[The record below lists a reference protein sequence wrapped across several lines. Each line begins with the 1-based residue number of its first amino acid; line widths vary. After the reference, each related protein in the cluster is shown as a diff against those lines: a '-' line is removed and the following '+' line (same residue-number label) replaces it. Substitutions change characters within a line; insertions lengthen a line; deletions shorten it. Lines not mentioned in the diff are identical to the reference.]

1 MMLNFKFFVGVVED
15 TYDPLKINRVRVRCV
30 GVHPESRSEVGTADL
45 PWAPM
50 LSTTAN
56 MSAPMLHNGD
66 WVFGFFMDGEEA
78 QQPVVIGSIVSKPTA
93 PANAE
98 KGFNDPDG
106 FWPQYVG
113 EGTNSRLA
121 RNENVDDQTPIGK
134 RKLTRIPS
142 VTTADRRRWQ
152 EPETQYAAAYPM
164 NKVLETESGH
174 VLEFDDTP
182 GRERV
187 HIYHKSGAF
196 MEMYPDGKVLYKSVN
211 NTYQMTLGE
220 HDVYASGAVNI
231 SAAGKVNVL
240 ANDGVN
246 ISSRGDINLRGK
258 NVTIEARESV
268 NIAGG
273 NSLVASSGGKA
284 TIQASRDI
292 GFSSTGGAMTLAAT
306 APISLASTR
315 INVSSSINLS
325 RTPRARA
332 PSVDIRSREEPE
344 VETYAHQ
351 RQDRVDRYRVTPTSA
366 ALEQPPAG
374 GWPEVNTGAN
384 LPTPTTPPAPQ
395 PVSPPQ
401 PTPPDLE
408 CGSPPAKNSG
418 LYLTLAGDPTAA
430 LSQLR
435 AHPNWQ
441 DAFRRGMDLI
451 KQFEGFEANMYL
463 DSVGVATIG
472 WGFTDVA
479 LRAVRNDPRVANLA
493 FFRSTYNGQLA
504 RGMSIS
510 RADADVILDVM
521 VETIYMRSV
530 LSSGSGVAG
539 ANVTPYMVMALTSFT
554 FNLGAGNL
562 QRSTLRRLTRETN
575 AGTPPETYATIS
587 QQFMQWT
594 KAGGQVLRG
603 LVRRRQAEKCLFVFA
618 G

>member
-1 MMLNFKFFVGVVED
+1 MLNFKFFVGVVED
-15 TYDPLKINRVRVRCV
+15 TYDPMKINRVRVRCV
-30 GVHPESRSEVGTADL
+30 GVHPESRAEVGVDDL

-78 QQPVVIGSIVSKPTA
+78 QQPVVIGSIVSKPNA
-93 PANAE
+93 AANSE

-187 HIYHKSGAF
+187 HIYHKSGTF
-196 MEMYPDGKVLYKSVN
+196 LEMFPDGKVVFKAVN
-211 NTYQMTLGE
+211 NSYSMTLGE

-231 SAAGKVNVL
+231 SAAGRVNVL
-240 ANDGVN
+240 ANAGVN
-246 ISSRGDINLRGK
+246 VVSKDGDINIRGK
-258 NVTIEARESV
+258 NVTIEAREKLSM
-268 NIAGG
+268 AGAE
-273 NSLVASSGGKA
+273 SLTASSGGKA
-284 TIQASRDI
+284 TIQSARDMNVQARNGALTLSAASPL
-292 GFSSTGGAMTLAAT
+292 SLS
-306 APISLASTR
+306 APR

-332 PSVDIRSREEPE
+332 QSLDIRSRQEPE
-344 VETYAHQ
+344 VETYAYQ
-351 RQDRVDRYRVTPTSA
+351 RQDRVDRYRVTPSSA

-374 GWPEVNTGAN
+374 GWPPVSNEAN
-384 LPTPTTPPAPQ
+384 LPAPNTPPAPQ
-395 PVSPPQ
+395 PVTPQQPPA
-401 PTPPDLE
+401 PDLE
-408 CGSPPAKNSG
+408 CGSPPDKNSG
-418 LYLTLAGDPTAA
+418 LYLTLARDVNSA

-435 AHPNWQ
+435 AHPNWN
-441 DAFRRGMDLI
+441 DAFRRGMDMI

-463 DSVGVATIG
+463 DSVQVATIG

-479 LRAVRNDPRVANLA
+479 LRAVRNDPRVTNLA
-493 FFRSTYNGQLA
+493 FFRTYNGQLT
-504 RGMSIS
+504 RGMTIS
-510 RADADVILDVM
+510 RSDADTILDVM

-530 LSSGSGVAG
+530 LSTSTGIGG

-562 QRSTLRRLTRETN
+562 QRSTLRRLTNECT
-575 AGTPPETYATIS
+575 AATPPATYATIS
-587 QQFMQWT
+587 NQFMQWT

>member
-78 QQPVVIGSIVSKPTA
+78 QQPVVIGSIVSKPTTA
-93 PANAE
+93 PNAE

-134 RKLTRIPS
+134 RKLTRIPA

-196 MEMYPDGKVLYKSVN
+196 IEMYPDGKVLYKAVN
-211 NTYQMTLGE
+211 NSYQMTLGE

-231 SAAGKVNVL
+231 SAVGKVNVL
-240 ANDGVN
+240 ANDGINLV
-246 ISSRGDINLRGK
+246 SRGDISVRGK
-258 NVTIEARESV
+258 NVTIEARE
-268 NIAGG
+268 NL
-273 NSLVASSGGKA
+273 NLSGG
-284 TIQASRDI
+284 Q
-292 GFSSTGGAMTLAAT
+292 GVVVSSNGKLTAHSANDMSLHARNGAMTLRAG
-306 APISLASTR
+306 APISLSASR
-315 INVSSSINLS
+315 INVSNSINLS
-325 RTPRARA
+325 RTPRATA
-332 PSVDIRSREEPE
+332 PSLDVRSREEPE

-374 GWPEVNTGAN
+374 GWPAVNNEAN
-384 LPTPTTPPAPQ
+384 LPTPNTPPPPRPVTPAQ
-395 PVSPPQ
+395 PPA
-401 PTPPDLE
+401 PDLE
-408 CGSPPAKNSG
+408 CGSPPEKNSG
-418 LYLTLAGDPTAA
+418 LYLTLARDVNSA

-435 AHPNWQ
+435 AHPKWS

-463 DSVGVATIG
+463 DSVRVPTIG

-493 FFRSTYNGQLA
+493 FFRTYNGQLT
-504 RGMSIS
+504 RGMTIS

-521 VETIYMRSV
+521 VETIYMRAV
-530 LSSGSGVAG
+530 LSTSTGVGG
-539 ANVTPYMVMALTSFT
+539 ANITPYMVMALTSFT

-562 QRSTLRRLTRETN
+562 QRSTLRRLTNECT
-575 AGTPPETYATIS
+575 AATPASTYATIS
-587 QQFMQWT
+587 AQFMQWT
-594 KAGGQVLRG
+594 KAGGEVLRG